1 MTAKKIHPQPP
12 YRIREDDPAA
22 GGLTDPRFLSPGPAD
37 PTAGPD
43 ETPIP
48 LPVSEPEQPE
58 EPAVEAGGAGLVDPR
73 VLSPGAE
80 GADVP

>member
-1 MTAKKIHPQPP
+1 MPAKKIHPQPQD
-12 YRIREDDPAA
+12 RIPEDDPSA

-37 PTAGPD
+37 PTAGPN

-48 LPVSEPEQPE
+48 VPSSEPEQPE
-58 EPAVEAGGAGLVDPR
+58 ESAVEAGGAGLVDPR